1 LGVPLLLLFLC
12 SLGKVGMLGG
22 IYLRCWIVAVLRTL
36 ESLFIALM
44 PSAKMILCLR
54 LWLSIAFGK

>member
-1 LGVPLLLLFLC
+1 
-12 SLGKVGMLGG
+12 MLGG
-22 IYLRCWIVAVLRTL
+22 IYLRCWIVAGLRTL